1 MGTTVDK
8 ASVGPL
14 LGRGSLLAAVAI
26 AVYWGVAWSLTL
38 LPGEPLALGLRPL
51 WVGLALLAYVVF
63 AYDYVALFATYRD
76 AYPGVRHRTALLAGA
91 QVGTLT
97 FKVLMMVIWF
107 ALSQALPLIGLMLL
121 FASTQLLKVAEFS
134 VADAEQMR
142 MLRAL
147 VAAPN
152 RLLAPRAVLKG
163 WCCMFGV
170 LRGLFYF
177 DGAIFTLV
185 GMVVLVFPS
194 ARAAALPAAAGDT
207 PHLRDT
213 RRLLASAYI
222 AAGLFLLSCGTGL
235 PGEAYLRVAAVMRAV
250 SLLVLVG
257 VNVGQIQNGNWKPAT
272 LRPYVVAFPLMAL
285 AYLALAAL
293 A

>member
-1 MGTTVDK
+1 MGKAVDK
-8 ASVGPL
+8 ASLGAPL
-14 LGRGSLLAAVAI
+14 AGGLLLAAVAV

-51 WVGLALLAYVVF
+51 WVGLALVAYVVF

-76 AYPGVRHRTALLAGA
+76 AYPGVRHRAALLAGA

-134 VADAEQMR
+134 VADAEQMPAPVRGPAR

-152 RLLAPRAVLKG
+152 RLLAPLTRG
-163 WCCMFGV
+163 GV
-170 LRGLFYF
+170 RPLDRDIAGGLTPRGLFERARRIPMSTIHDMAAFVPFYREISIVEF
-177 DGAIFTLV
+177 GVGVLLGNLLV
-185 GMVVLVFPS
+185 SGLVLVWPGRTV
-194 ARAAALPAAAGDT
+194 AV
-207 PHLRDT
+207 LRH
-213 RRLLASAYI
+213 
-222 AAGLFLLSCGTGL
+222 
-235 PGEAYLRVAAVMRAV
+235 PVAAVLGCAGF
-250 SLLVLVG
+250 LALVG
-257 VNVGQIQNGNWKPAT
+257 VCGARFVD
-272 LRPYVVAFPLMAL
+272 VVRELL
-285 AYLALAAL
+285 ERS
-293 A
+293 